1 MENYIRKNR
10 KLFSTVIDTIIDS
23 VETTNAE
30 VSKEWKVGVLSPYL
44 NFLEDL
50 LFIKVSADN
59 NKFEDQLK
67 FVSRLSAICDR
78 CKSLG
83 IDEAVPVENR
93 LPLHNTLNK
102 AISDWLDNNLDS
114 ELKLEEKKY
123 FTKIAFDKNPVIE
136 SNQRLASLKE
146 QAFKSLGV

>member
-10 KLFSTVIDTIIDS
+10 KLFFNLIDTIVDS
-23 VETTNAE
+23 VETTDLKLK
-30 VSKEWKVGVLSPYL
+30 KEWKKEILYPYL

-67 FVSRLSAICDR
+67 FVSRLSVICDR

-83 IDEAVPVENR
+83 IDEAVPMENR
-93 LPLHNTLNK
+93 LPLHNTLNQ
-102 AISDWLDNNLDS
+102 AVSNWLVNNLNL

-123 FTKIAFDKNPVIE
+123 YTKLCFDKNPVIE

-146 QAFKSLGV
+146 QALKSLGV

>member
-114 ELKLEEKKY
+114 ELDL
-123 FTKIAFDKNPVIE
+123 D
-136 SNQRLASLKE
+136 S
-146 QAFKSLGV
+146 